1 VSDHGSSVEQ
11 AGEVIVARLR
21 GTASEA
27 LLRELQEAVLQL
39 AARLARPR
47 VLVELLEL
55 NVPQV
60 ELAALQRKLDE
71 DRRAAGLRRAIVV
84 PDSRLAYFAR
94 LAFGD
99 GNYRIFYNDRAG
111 AMQWLA
117 QELPVRAPDL

>member
-1 VSDHGSSVEQ
+1 VSDHGSSVER
-11 AGEVIVARLR
+11 AGEVVVARLR

-27 LLRELQEAVLQL
+27 LLREVQEAVLQL

-111 AMQWLA
+111 AMKWLA